1 MEIPDKAV
9 AILAMTLA
17 MGSVYAD
24 LAQELA
30 AWQQEQEQAL
40 LQNGSSALE
49 QMSVQPRLNL
59 VVQRVKP
66 MKPVQLPGDSYVQG
80 GVTSF
85 VQGSSNNFS
94 HFLSSVFQRL
104 SRMLLLQ

>member
-66 MKPVQLPGDSYVQG
+66 MKPVQLP
-80 GVTSF
+80 
-85 VQGSSNNFS
+85 
-94 HFLSSVFQRL
+94 
-104 SRMLLLQ
+104 